1 MSNDR
6 ATTPPHLSRRHAV
19 RLGMGMATALALGR
33 SVAYGFGAANGA
45 KEILIDAGNL
55 ALIRDN
61 PNSILV
67 GFMPEQDF
75 ANAHI
80 PGSVQLDWPE
90 LELADTSDDA
100 IAQWRDQM
108 SHTLAD
114 LGITPNHPVVSYD
127 AGTLFAARLWWV
139 LHYLGFED
147 NYVLDGGLTAW
158 EQVADDAATRS
169 NPAAATASPAPE
181 TLQVVPRANTLAPLD
196 EVLSSL
202 DDPGITIIDARTPEE
217 YAAGHIPGAVNI
229 NYPLN
234 AVAGTPRFW
243 KPVDE
248 LQAMYDAAGV
258 SRDKRNIPYCSS
270 GVRSAVTFLTLRHIG
285 YEDVGLF
292 TGSWNEWEQHPDT
305 PKTTGDQP

>member
-1 MSNDR
+1 M
-6 ATTPPHLSRRHAV
+6 
-19 RLGMGMATALALGR
+19 
-33 SVAYGFGAANGA
+33 
-45 KEILIDAGNL
+45 
-55 ALIRDN
+55 
-61 PNSILV
+61 LV

-75 ANAHI
+75 ARAHI

-90 LELADTSDDA
+90 LELAETSDDA
-100 IAQWRDQM
+100 IAQWRDQV
-108 SHTLAD
+108 SQTLAD

-147 NYVLDGGLTAW
+147 NYVLDGGLIAW
-158 EQVADDAATRS
+158 EQ
-169 NPAAATASPAPE
+169 AAADAENRSTPSATPASPSPDA
-181 TLQVVPRANTLAPLD
+181 LQAVPRPDALAPLD
-196 EVLSSL
+196 EVLASL
-202 DDPGITIIDARTPEE
+202 DDPDTTIIDARTPEE

-243 KPVDE
+243 KPADE
-248 LQAMYDAAGV
+248 LLAMYDAAGI
-258 SRDKRNIPYCSS
+258 SPDKRIIPYCSS

-285 YEDVGLF
+285 YEDVGLY

-305 PKTTGDQP
+305 PKATGDQP